1 MEKNFYKFISEDSK
15 VKDSKI
21 KLVKHS
27 DLDNWKSPEDMS
39 HITGTKKLDRDLGY
53 KVYEMLNE
61 HGLTV
66 FCSIGDYLKRNKLL
80 IADEST
86 FVEYRVRFAKIIPWN
101 DFLDNNGIEEDE
113 YDDLS
118 VEEQTKLTDEY
129 KGGKNTD
136 DDGDMEFSVFLP
148 LDVKSK
154 GENEITY
161 LALSDASNYLKVLNN
176 SIPEVIRGSLNYNVF
191 MEYPEETTTFI
202 NNKGIK
208 ISNKNLPK
216 VADISNRLYRDSKFF
231 GKIEYEFDKHFLNEL
246 ISDWLKLL

>member
-15 VKDSKI
+15 EDSKV
-21 KLVKHS
+21 KLVKYS
-27 DLDNWKSPEDMS
+27 DMDTWGSREDTS
-39 HITGTKKLDRDLGY
+39 HFTGTKDLDLKLG
-53 KVYEMLNE
+53 KEVYDMLND

-66 FCSIGDYLKRNKLL
+66 FCSKGVYLTRNKLL

-86 FVEYRVRFAKIIPWN
+86 FVEYRVRFAKIIPWD

-129 KGGKNTD
+129 RGGENTD

-148 LDVKSK
+148 LNVKSK
-154 GENEITY
+154 TETEIIY
-161 LALSDASNYLKVLNN
+161 LALSDASNYLKLLKN
-176 SIPEVIRGSLNYNVF
+176 SIPEVIRGYLNYNVF

-216 VADISNRLYRDSKFF
+216 VTNISTRLYKDSKFF
-231 GKIEYEFDKHFLNEL
+231 GNIEYVFDKHFLNDL
-246 ISDWLKLL
+246 VNDWLKLL